1 MRAVAAKS
9 LFMAAMVAFGLSG
22 APALAQEAAAPLS
35 KGEIEQIVR
44 DYLLK
49 NPEIVIE
56 AIEGYQAQQ
65 RLAEH
70 QQRQQALAD
79 LRERIYNDPN
89 SPDNGVTDYDVTM
102 IEFFDYQCHY
112 CKKIFPDLVS
122 VMDGDRR
129 LRVVFKELPIL
140 GPASTFAARAALAA
154 RKQGKYMEFHTAL
167 MDLRGQLSDQ
177 RVMRTA
183 AEIGLDTAQLAA
195 DMDDPAVEAQIRSN
209 LNIAQEVGITGTPA
223 LLIGNKFIPG
233 AIDKATMLELVAEV
247 RETQG

>member
-1 MRAVAAKS
+1 MRAVWAKS
-9 LFMAAMVAFGLSG
+9 LVTAALIAIGLGG
-22 APALAQEAAAPLS
+22 APAAAQEVATPLS
-35 KGEIEQIVR
+35 KGEVEQIVR

-56 AIEGYQAQQ
+56 AIQSYQAQQ
-65 RLAEH
+65 QLAE
-70 QQRQQALAD
+70 QQKRQEALAG
-79 LRERIYNDPN
+79 LRDRIYNDPN
-89 SPDNGVTDYDVTM
+89 SPDNGVTDYDVTL

-122 VMDGDRR
+122 VMDGDKR

-154 RKQGKYMEFHTAL
+154 RKQGRYMEFHMAL

-183 AEIGLDTAQLAA
+183 AEVGLDTAQLSA
-195 DMDDPAVEAQIRSN
+195 DMNDPEVEAQIRSN
-209 LNIAQEVGITGTPA
+209 LNIAQEVGISGTPA

-233 AIDKATMLELVAEV
+233 FIDKATMLQLVAEV

>member
-1 MRAVAAKS
+1 MRAVGVKT
-9 LFMAAMVAFGLSG
+9 LLMAAGLAFGLSS
-22 APALAQEAAAPLS
+22 APAAAQQAADTMD
-35 KGEIEQIVR
+35 KEQIEQIVR

-49 NPEIVIE
+49 NPEIVIQ

-70 QQRQQALAD
+70 QKRQQALAE

-122 VMDGDRR
+122 VMDGDKR

-140 GPASTFAARAALAA
+140 GPASTYAARAALAA

-167 MDLRGQLSDQ
+167 MDLRGQLNEQ

-183 AEIGLDTAQLAA
+183 AEIGLDTEQLAA
-195 DMDDPAVEAQIRSN
+195 DMNDPEVEAQIRSN
-209 LNIAQEVGITGTPA
+209 LSIAQEVGINGTPA
-223 LLIGNKFIPG
+223 MLIGNKFIPG
-233 AIDKATMLELVAEV
+233 AIDRAQMLKLVAEV